1 MPQPAGRDGRPLEC
15 PRGFRDQ
22 FSSPPKINHSRYRC
36 CPGSSLRRREP
47 ALPDCGC
54 PPNAGTAA
62 SIPGGC
68 CFEDAQWIE
77 LQRFGQQFP
86 KTNSRWSVHAPS
98 PDFDTG
104 LPSLREFQCRRSCP
118 RSFSS
123 HPTRNYFLLPCST
136 PQGPSARPPA
146 ARRHEN
152 FHEDADTVDGWRKVF
167 KCILKCS
174 NTSACIADD
183 SKIKWSTPL
192 LKSHP
197 VYSQGFVGSTIQL
210 ANDGDP
216 RDIWNG

>member
-1 MPQPAGRDGRPLEC
+1 MSTRMGSITVVIDAVPAHRFDGENRHFQTVAARPMPELPRPFLGVAALEMRNRLSRSVLVSNFQKPTLDGQSTRL
-15 PRGFRDQ
+15 
-22 FSSPPKINHSRYRC
+22 
-36 CPGSSLRRREP
+36 SLT
-47 ALPDCGC
+47 LIQGC
-54 PPNAGTAA
+54 PLFGNLNA
-62 SIPGGC
+62 
-68 CFEDAQWIE
+68 D
-77 LQRFGQQFP
+77 
-86 KTNSRWSVHAPS
+86 VHVL
-98 PDFDTG
+98 D
-104 LPSLREFQCRRSCP
+104 LSL
-118 RSFSS
+118 
-123 HPTRNYFLLPCST
+123 HTTRNCFRLPCSP

-174 NTSACIADD
+174 NTSASIAVD